1 MPKNGIHTTFFISLL
16 ALGLVCLLTL
26 DMKGQASQLD
36 SLEKSISKSLT
47 ARNYFQSYY
56 GLPPIHQ
63 GNTEVVGNTELD
75 RRLFFFEDH
84 TFEEWVLKDWD
95 VPVFPEKCVKT
106 NGKTNF
112 TLLFSG
118 EWKLMGNNVLL
129 KYKFELVYS
138 QADFSNCLTAGQP
151 KRFKCS
157 STPICNFDLSL
168 KRMFLFKKEELHEVG
183 NLEYNYK

>member
-1 MPKNGIHTTFFISLL
+1 MPKNGIHTNFFISLL

-63 GNTEVVGNTELD
+63 GNTEVVGSTELD

-95 VPVFPEKCVKT
+95 VPVFPE
-106 NGKTNF
+106 
-112 TLLFSG
+112 
-118 EWKLMGNNVLL
+118 NV
-129 KYKFELVYS
+129 
-138 QADFSNCLTAGQP
+138 
-151 KRFKCS
+151 
-157 STPICNFDLSL
+157 
-168 KRMFLFKKEELHEVG
+168 
-183 NLEYNYK
+183 